1 MLAYELATGR
11 AYFKGKTPP
20 QIMKILGRSSTEG
33 GFQPPLSAMTNIN
46 AGNGNYN
53 NDNEAIVIQDK
64 HLIDLIR
71 SCLQVDPRYRINVN
85 QILRHSY
92 FKQQLRLSQNQN
104 QSQQRPIQQQQ
115 QQQQPLQS
123 PPQSPQQQQ
132 QPGGGGGTF
141 W

>member
-92 FKQQLRLSQNQN
+92 FKQQLLLSQNQN
-104 QSQQRPIQQQQ
+104 QSQQRPIQQ

-132 QPGGGGGTF
+132 QPGGGGGGGTF